1 MSSFRRKPR
10 EKNLTIEKFE
20 KKCQKSQII
29 FEILHFFRYYY
40 AFWEGVKLYIGGRG
54 VKLSKIHKNKPKHAI
69 ILALC
74 RNSRKVLK
82 NELPETQKKLG
93 VQCYKSP
100 AVTKIK
106 LYQKHHLARRRNENN
121 QCQNTSLQPSCR
133 CESLIE
139 ICYTSQAQA
148 WKKNMRKQP

>member
-1 MSSFRRKPR
+1 MP
-10 EKNLTIEKFE
+10 
-20 KKCQKSQII
+20 KKSNYLRD
-29 FEILHFFRYYY
+29 FAFFPLLSC
-40 AFWEGVKLYIGGRG
+40 VLGGGKIVHRGGG

-148 WKKNMRKQP
+148 